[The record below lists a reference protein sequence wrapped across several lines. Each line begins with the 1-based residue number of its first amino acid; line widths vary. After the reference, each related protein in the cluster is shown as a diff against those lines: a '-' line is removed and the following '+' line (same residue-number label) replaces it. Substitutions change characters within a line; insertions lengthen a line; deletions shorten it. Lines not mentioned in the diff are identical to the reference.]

1 MKEKERERERERE
14 AGGGVGGRAAVVVG
28 GTGCRPWSSGAR
40 DRVRENEMVEEKE
53 DGIERARKWY
63 VVLLRA
69 SARWI
74 SANFERALTR
84 EKCQSE

>member
-1 MKEKERERERERE
+1 MGGEGASEKAVRTPS
-14 AGGGVGGRAAVVVG
+14 GV
-28 GTGCRPWSSGAR
+28 
-40 DRVRENEMVEEKE
+40 
-53 DGIERARKWY
+53 
-63 VVLLRA
+63 